1 MGVPL
6 EGGQGDGRVRIENHC
21 TKAQCFRTKAQPSF
35 REGAG
40 MSDQSCTQRIGSRSP
55 PAG

>member
-6 EGGQGDGRVRIENHC
+6 EGGQGDGQVRIENQC